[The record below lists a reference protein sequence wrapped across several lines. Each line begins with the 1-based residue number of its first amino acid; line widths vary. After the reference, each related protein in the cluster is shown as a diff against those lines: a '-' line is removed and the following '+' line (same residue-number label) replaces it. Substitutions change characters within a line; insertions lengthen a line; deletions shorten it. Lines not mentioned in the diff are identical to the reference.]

1 MNDDVYVEKFV
12 KKKNIKKLCVPGRV
26 SFALGYSQAKIR
38 DSTHKYWILSND
50 VRVDSVGQRGG
61 REGGRGGRE
70 GVCLMTHAKFS
81 EKIVRDSGKVGQYFI
96 MLYNRT

>member
-61 REGGRGGRE
+61 REGVC
-70 GVCLMTHAKFS
+70 VCLMTHAKFS